1 MKFDLSKYETV
12 ESRLARFYADHP
24 EGRVMT
30 DLEHFHA
37 AEGQPTQ
44 YVVKAT
50 LWACQAGDPEASLYN
65 SVVVSTGYAEE
76 TVGSSPVNRTS
87 ALENCETSAIGR
99 ALANYNYA
107 PAGARPSREE
117 MAKVARAETPP
128 DPEDDIAELILSAT
142 TADELAALVER
153 IKHTP
158 HPSAYRPMFER
169 QMRKVSR

>member
-1 MKFDLSKYETV
+1 MRFDLNKYETV

-37 AEGQPTQ
+37 VEGRPTQ
-44 YVVKAT
+44 YIVKAT
-50 LWACQAGDPEASLYN
+50 LWACEVDDDDASLMN
-65 SVVVSTGYAEE
+65 TVVVATGYAEE
-76 TVGSSPVNRTS
+76 TVGSSPVNKTS

-107 PAGARPSREE
+107 PQGARPSREE
-117 MAKVARAETPP
+117 MAKVVRAETPP

-142 TADELAALVER
+142 TTDELTALVER
-153 IKHTP
+153 IRETSN
-158 HPSAYRPMFER
+158 PSAYRPMFER